1 ASGEELR
8 EATRS
13 LANLRALHERIIES
27 IRSGLITTDL
37 EGNIFTFNA
46 AAEDITGYKREN
58 VRGQSLFTIFGDIRS
73 DFELAAREA
82 GETRGRF

>member
-1 ASGEELR
+1 AQIISFHFVAFLVVGLLAARLADRRASGEELR

-46 AAEDITGYKREN
+46 AAEDITG
-58 VRGQSLFTIFGDIRS
+58 
-73 DFELAAREA
+73 
-82 GETRGRF
+82 